1 MIYWKDFTDFDK
13 CTSNDIYTFDCETS
27 SYWVTPSGQIV
38 SYDSSI
44 SSDTYNEEYTA
55 GAVVYIWMMGINDTV
70 LYGRELDELPKLL
83 QKIRANILPE
93 ATPIIY
99 VHNLAY
105 DFQFIRNVLDVS
117 DMFARQIRKP
127 MKFKANGFEFRCSY
141 MLTRLSLDAWAK
153 SLHIQGIQKQMGL
166 LDYTTLRTPKTKMTP
181 DELKYC
187 KFDIICMY
195 YGLKKFVEKYGSLDK
210 IPLTQTGEVRKVV
223 QDMYKKD
230 NGHRWR
236 MTDLQPKTVSEYK
249 RLRAV
254 FMGGDTHANR
264 KNACKVHRNVAS
276 FDKTSDYPY
285 QCCAEKFP
293 GTKFVKVSRNLSMID
308 PENYAYIIMARM
320 HGVTSKISSTY
331 IPRSHCVAVSRGTY
345 DNGRVVNAECVTMA
359 MTEQDYWIINQAY
372 DIKKW
377 EVISVYRSRKKY
389 LDKRYIEYILDL
401 YKYKTTL
408 KGDPEQAD
416 LYAQSKQFINSLYGL
431 MVTDILMSDVVFKDG
446 RWQEPKKLTEEDVQ
460 NKLDDIQRR
469 WYKNAVAYQF
479 GVWVTA
485 YARREL
491 WEMILLCGDDEC
503 YHDTDSVKMIHY
515 EKYIDAFKA
524 KDKIMDRKL
533 RSMCDFYDIDFERT
547 RPLKPNGKP
556 APLGHW
562 DFEAVYRQAK
572 FEGAKKYCYNFRNG
586 DIHITVAGVP
596 KSAACQ
602 LTNIKQF
609 KDGLIFNRETCG
621 KKLVTYLDGCN
632 PFVILPDGY
641 KVHHSFAIN
650 MRNNSYKMGLT
661 DEYSVMVQ
669 EINAHKGIIRYG
681 IK

>member
-1 MIYWKDFTDFDK
+1 MIYWKEYNDFEK
-13 CTSNDIYTFDCETS
+13 CTSNDIYSFDCETS
-27 SYWVTPSGQIV
+27 SYWITPAGDVTAYDASVPSEV
-38 SYDSSI
+38 
-44 SSDTYNEEYTA
+44 YNEDYTA
-55 GAVVYIWMMGINDTV
+55 GACVYIWMFGINDTV

-83 QKIRANILPE
+83 KKLRANILPE
-93 ATPIIY
+93 AMPIIF

-105 DFQFIRNVLDVS
+105 DFQFVRNVLDIS

-127 MKFKANGFEFRCSY
+127 MKFLAAGFEWRCSY

-153 SLHIQGIQKQMGL
+153 SLHIKGIKKQKGL
-166 LDYTTLRTPKTKMTP
+166 LDYLTLRSPKTKLTE

-187 KFDIICMY
+187 EFDIICMY
-195 YGLKKFVEKYGSLDK
+195 HGLKKFVEKYGAIEK

-223 QDMYKKD
+223 TDLYKKD

-236 MTDLQPKTVSEYK
+236 MTDLQPKTVDEYK

-264 KNACKVHRNVAS
+264 KNSCKTHRNVAS

-293 GTKFVKVSRNLSMID
+293 STRFVKVSRNLDRID

-320 HGVTSKISSTY
+320 WKVESKISSTY
-331 IPRSHCVAVSRGTY
+331 IPRSHTVAVRKGTY
-345 DNGRVVNAECVTMA
+345 DNGRIINAECVTMA
-359 MTEQDYWIINQAY
+359 MTEQDYWIIKQAY
-372 DIKKW
+372 NIERW

-389 LDKRYIEYILDL
+389 LDKKYINYILDL
-401 YKYKTTL
+401 YEYKTTL
-408 KGDPEQAD
+408 KGDPEQTD

-431 MVTDILMSDVVFKDG
+431 MVTDILMSDVKFENG
-446 RWQEPKKLTEEDVQ
+446 QWMEPQKLTPEDVQ
-460 NKLDDIQRR
+460 GKLNKIQER
-469 WYKNAVAYQF
+469 WYKNSVAYQF

-491 WEMILLCGDDEC
+491 WEMILCCGDDEC

-515 EKYIDAFKA
+515 QKYIDVFKA
-524 KDKIMDRKL
+524 KDEIMDRKL
-533 RSMCDFYDIDFERT
+533 RKMCEYYDIDFERT

-562 DFEAVYRQAK
+562 DFEAVYRQAR
-572 FEGAKKYCYNFRNG
+572 FEGAKKYCYNFRNR

-596 KSAACQ
+596 KAAAAQ
-602 LTNIKQF
+602 LTNISQF
-609 KDGLIFNRETCG
+609 RDGLVFDRETCG

-632 PFVILPDGY
+632 PHCILPDGY
-641 KVHHSFAIN
+641 KVRHSFAIN
-650 MRNNSYKMGLT
+650 MRNNSYKMGIT
-661 DEYSVMVQ
+661 EEYSVMVQ
-669 EINAHKGIIRYG
+669 EINEHKGILKYG
-681 IK
+681 IR